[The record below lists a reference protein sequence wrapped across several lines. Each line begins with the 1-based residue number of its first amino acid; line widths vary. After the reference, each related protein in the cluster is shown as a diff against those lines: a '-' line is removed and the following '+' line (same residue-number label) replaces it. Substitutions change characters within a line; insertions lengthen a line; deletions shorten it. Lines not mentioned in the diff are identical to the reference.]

1 MCLQEAFDTPLVLC
15 AAFISVLKCG
25 LVTPKIVIGFKR
37 LISTLNDT
45 AYDMTLQE
53 LVGTALNE
61 ASAIETLQIGIGAPP
76 KGKSETQKCVN
87 GRG

>member
-15 AAFISVLKCG
+15 ATFSSVLKCG
-25 LVTPKIVIGFKR
+25 LVNTEIGIGFER
-37 LISTLNDT
+37 LISTLNET

-61 ASAIETLQIGIGAPP
+61 AAAIETLQIAIGAPP
-76 KGKSETQKCVN
+76 KGMSKTRTYVN